1 MGREVPGGRAVL
13 AGGGAGGGAS
23 AAGSWRG
30 PGGGRGGDGGRPE
43 RRRRGCQEEADS
55 LARSRPRPWPR
66 EGKHRRDPK
75 AQERR

>member
-13 AGGGAGGGAS
+13 AGGGRGEEPRLLGAGGAQEVGGEEMGADPRD
-23 AAGSWRG
+23 A
-30 PGGGRGGDGGRPE
+30 RGGCR
-43 RRRRGCQEEADS
+43 EEADS